1 GTFLNDSIL
10 RAAEIIFENEVVRPD
25 IAGHMGAFGAALL
38 GIERWEALN
47 ADKDPSSPEIHSS
60 FLPPNEIDKLT
71 WETQSRRCGKCINN
85 CQLTVHKFSHNT
97 DIEHISG
104 NRCERGLPLEQQ
116 SKSKEIFD
124 MVDWHRTRVFSP
136 KLYTPLLP
144 KDAKRGTIGFP

>member
-60 FLPPNEIDKLT
+60 FLPPNEIDKY
-71 WETQSRRCGKCINN
+71 
-85 CQLTVHKFSHNT
+85 
-97 DIEHISG
+97 IE
-104 NRCERGLPLEQQ
+104 
-116 SKSKEIFD
+116 
-124 MVDWHRTRVFSP
+124 
-136 KLYTPLLP
+136 LY
-144 KDAKRGTIGFP
+144 II